1 MHARFTIIYCSWD
14 RRETVLIS
22 SPKYIRRKNHTEHMV
37 EFLGEMMEENC
48 VIRSVNRKCD
58 KRILICEVTKLETND
73 EPDRPI

>member
-1 MHARFTIIYCSWD
+1 
-14 RRETVLIS
+14 
-22 SPKYIRRKNHTEHMV
+22 MV